1 MVMMVTTWIRVHLLC
16 HLLYHPTA
24 SNLGTVLFC
33 TFASEFNHASIVSHC
48 DWLTHDYYFLPFSAI
63 FIIIISW
70 AIYARK
76 HFPKDI
82 PVDRVSH
89 ILYAFANITPDTGE
103 IILSDKWSDTVSRFS
118 RVSIHVFLFFFFSNI
133 EIIGHSIGGR
143 QLERS
148 GIIP

>member
-1 MVMMVTTWIRVHLLC
+1 MTIATWIRVHLLC
-16 HLLYHPTA
+16 RLLYHPTA
-24 SNLGTVLFC
+24 NNLGTVLFY
-33 TFASEFNHASIVSHC
+33 TFASEFNYASIVFHR
-48 DWLTHDYYFLPFSAI
+48 LANTFYFLLFFTI
-63 FIIIISW
+63 LISW

-118 RVSIHVFLFFFFSNI
+118 RVFIPFFYFSNI
-133 EIIGHSIGGR
+133 EIQGHSIGGR